1 MDLGLR
7 GKTVWIAAG
16 TRGIGFACAEA
27 YLAEGARVALCGRS
41 ADGVS
46 AAAEALEE
54 ASGGAAGKAAGESSG
69 RVVALRADVSTAE
82 GVDTFVE
89 GADARLGPPDV
100 LVVNAGGPPSLPFD
114 QVSDEQWRQAFELTL
129 MSAVR
134 LCRAVLPGM
143 RERKLGRVV
152 FITSLT
158 VKQPLERM
166 VLSNSLRA
174 GVTALGK
181 TLVSEAA
188 ADGVTFNCVAPGY
201 TLTGRLQSLADT
213 LAASRGCPADEVLAG
228 WEQSIPAGRL
238 GRPRE
243 VAEAVVFL
251 GSPAA
256 GYINGMTL
264 VVDGGWTKGLL

>member
-1 MDLGLR
+1 
-7 GKTVWIAAG
+7 VIADEVYDHMV
-16 TRGIGFACAEA
+16 F
-27 YLAEGARVALCGRS
+27 EGEHVPM
-41 ADGVS
+41 
-46 AAAEALEE
+46 
-54 ASGGAAGKAAGESSG
+54 AS
-69 RVVALRADVSTAE
+69 
-82 GVDTFVE
+82 
-89 GADARLGPPDV
+89 
-100 LVVNAGGPPSLPFD
+100 
-114 QVSDEQWRQAFELTL
+114 
-129 MSAVR
+129 
-134 LCRAVLPGM
+134 LPGM

-174 GVTALGK
+174 GVTALSK

-213 LAASRGCPADEVLAG
+213 LAASRECDPAEVLAG
-228 WEQSIPAGRL
+228 WEQSVPAGRL
-238 GRPRE
+238 GQPRE